1 MAKKKLISLDFTE
14 EELRT
19 LLRAWNIFISAISR
33 YCDERDPRLRNLVP
47 TPKPVKKK

>member
-19 LLRAWNIFISAISR
+19 LLRAWDIFSSAIHR
-33 YCDERDPRLRNLVP
+33 YCDERDPKLRSLLP
-47 TPKPVKKK
+47 TLKPVKKK